1 MRASIALAICLSLV
15 FYAGVSLSESDEI
28 CCTWVNTKYETGT
41 PPQKIM
47 FHYDGTYATYASK
60 NSNDTLSRGMFQIVK
75 KWTDSDG
82 QIWYK
87 MMMNDPTQGKK
98 YKLAKVSNDGKKLEF
113 VCKSDKYPTEINADE
128 SGYCNYLRAS
138 MDFETLP

>member
-60 NSNDTLSRGMFQIVK
+60 KSSDTLSRGMFQIVK

-82 QIWYK
+82 HIWYK
-87 MMMNDPTQGKK
+87 IMMDDPEQGKK

-113 VCKSDKYPTEINADE
+113 VCKPDKYPTEIKADE
-128 SGYCNYLRAS
+128 SGYCTYLRAS
-138 MDFETLP
+138 MDDDALP